1 MIFRLHSTLP
11 GGVLD
16 YHGDEEG
23 EDYNNKEEEEEEEER
38 EKRKRSNHH
47 LPVP

>member
-16 YHGDEEG
+16 CHGDEEE
-23 EDYNNKEEEEEEEER
+23 EDYEEDDNKEEEER
-38 EKRKRSNHH
+38 EKRKRSNHL